1 MWCIKNIFFM
11 KTLIKHLYKVEIEL
25 SNWFGGYSGED
36 FSAEEFRSDLRDRIA
51 GLKKGIGV

>member
-1 MWCIKNIFFM
+1 M